1 MARRPVRDNIEERFD
16 RLPSGPF
23 GKVGRG
29 NVAGAAGYAT
39 IEAVKAGVDL
49 VPGVREPGWNITAHT
64 TKRREDFT
72 DHILVVDAVSG
83 TVARFAAKYQAPPS
97 NIDYLTSEVEI
108 LDVEVLEERSTYN
121 TYRITVRVDERGRI
135 E

>member
-1 MARRPVRDNIEERFD
+1 MPRRPFRD
-16 RLPSGPF
+16 RLEKNLDNVPRGPF

-29 NVAGAAGYAT
+29 NVVGLTGYAT

-64 TKRREDFT
+64 TKRRGDFT
-72 DHILVVDAVSG
+72 DHILVIDAVSRN
-83 TVARFAAKYQAPPS
+83 VADFAAKYQSPPS
-97 NIDYLTSEVEI
+97 NIDFITSEVKIIDRE
-108 LDVEVLEERSTYN
+108 LLEERSTYN
-121 TYRITVRVDERGRI
+121 TYRITVRVDERGQI